1 MTTSHFRR
9 CAECR
14 SRSRT
19 CRRSLAPKA
28 IGQVPVVDGSPAPQS
43 GGDFV
48 VSLELAVRHG
58 SEFGRRVAISRIGE
72 ASMAIVESQAP

>member
-1 MTTSHFRR
+1 
-9 CAECR
+9 
-14 SRSRT
+14 
-19 CRRSLAPKA
+19 
-28 IGQVPVVDGSPAPQS
+28 VPVVDGSPAPQS